1 MRAGSRLGNLWLTV
15 TTPYQR
21 WCARNSLGPYSRA
34 VTLEERLVPGLA
46 DAARPAPPVRHRD
59 RVEANARLTGAT
71 GALLFLLF
79 AAEGVTIV
87 RIVPLLGPHVV
98 IGMVIVPVV
107 AVKVGST
114 TYRFA
119 RYYLKSP
126 DFRAKGPP
134 PALLR
139 VLGPLLVLLT
149 VVMLATGIALV
160 FAGALTT
167 LGSKLLL
174 AHKVSFVL
182 WIAVL
187 VVHVLGH
194 IVETARLAP
203 LDFYWRTR
211 RIVVGAGKRQWLLA
225 ASICVGVLL
234 GAVLGAQIPHFL
246 AT

>member
-1 MRAGSRLGNLWLTV
+1 MRAGSRLGNLWLAV

-21 WCARNSLGPYSRA
+21 WCVRNSLGSRSRA
-34 VTLEERLVPGLA
+34 IPLEEWLVPGLA

-87 RIVPLLGPHVV
+87 RIVPLLKPHVV
-98 IGMVIVPVV
+98 IGMVIVTVV
-107 AVKVGST
+107 AVKIGST

-134 PALLR
+134 PTLLR

-149 VVMLATGIALV
+149 VTVLATGIGLM
-160 FAGALTT
+160 FAGALTP
-167 LGSKLLL
+167 LGQQLLL

-182 WIAVL
+182 WIAVTA
-187 VVHVLGH
+187 VHVIAHLRD
-194 IVETARLAP
+194 TARLAP
-203 LDFYWRTR
+203 LDLYWRTR

-225 ASICVGVLL
+225 ASLCI
-234 GAVLGAQIPHFL
+234 GAVLGAVLAAQIPHFF

>member
-1 MRAGSRLGNLWLTV
+1 MREGSRLGNLWLAIV
-15 TTPYQR
+15 TPYQR
-21 WCARNSLGPYSRA
+21 WCVRNSVGPRARA
-34 VTLEERLVPGLA
+34 VPLEEWLVPELVPPP
-46 DAARPAPPVRHRD
+46 AAPVRHRD

-71 GALLFLLF
+71 GAVLFLLF
-79 AAEGVTIV
+79 AIEGVTIL
-87 RIVPLLGPHVV
+87 RIIPLLKLHVI
-98 IGMVIVPVV
+98 IGMVVVPVV
-107 AVKVGST
+107 AVKIGST

-149 VVMLATGIALV
+149 VVLLATGIALI
-160 FAGALTT
+160 FAGSQTS
-167 LGSKLLL
+167 LGNRLLL

-194 IVETARLAP
+194 LVETARLAP
-203 LDFYWRTR
+203 LDLYWRTR
-211 RIVVGAGKRQWLLA
+211 RIVVGAGTRQWLLA
-225 ASICVGVLL
+225 SSICAGAILGVVV
-234 GAVLGAQIPHFL
+234 AARIPHFL
-246 AT
+246 ST

>member
-1 MRAGSRLGNLWLTV
+1 MREGSRLGNLWSSMV
-15 TTPYQR
+15 TPYQR
-21 WCARNSLGPYSRA
+21 WCVRNSLGARARA
-34 VTLEERLVPGLA
+34 VPLEEWLVPELVPPP
-46 DAARPAPPVRHRD
+46 PAPVRHRD

-71 GALLFLLF
+71 GAVLLLLF
-79 AAEGVTIV
+79 AAEGVTIL
-87 RIVPLLGPHVV
+87 RIVPLLRLHVI
-98 IGMVIVPVV
+98 IGMVVVPVV
-107 AVKVGST
+107 AVKVAST

-149 VVMLATGIALV
+149 AVMLATGIALI
-160 FAGALTT
+160 FAGALTP
-167 LGSKLLL
+167 LGNKLLL

-187 VVHVLGH
+187 AIHVLGH
-194 IVETARLAP
+194 LVETARLAP
-203 LDFYWRTR
+203 LDLYWRTR

-225 ASICVGVLL
+225 TSICL
-234 GAVLGAQIPHFL
+234 GAILGVVVAARIPHFFS
-246 AT
+246 T